1 MKNNQALLSDGGI
14 VFLCIYVLSL
24 ILIGWFG
31 KKARK
36 RNTLSDFYLAGRG
49 MGGLILFLTLY
60 ATQYSGNT
68 LVGFAGRAY
77 REGYQSLVLV
87 TMLSGAVAAFVL
99 YAPKLYQLSRTH
111 SFITPTDYLKHRF
124 NNTHLTL
131 FAASLFLMALANYI
145 LTNLKAIGFIV
156 VAGTGGAIPFA
167 YGVIALSL
175 IMVIYETMGG
185 MRSVAWTDAIQGTIL
200 MIGVITIF
208 ITINIEYGGLEF
220 IYNGIK
226 SNSPEKIFPPTTHQ
240 KLSWFS
246 TVCLGLTSFV
256 GASTSLQ
263 APIKPSLTI
272 LASRLSKRNTHR

>member
-1 MKNNQALLSDGGI
+1 
-14 VFLCIYVLSL
+14 
-24 ILIGWFG
+24 
-31 KKARK
+31 
-36 RNTLSDFYLAGRG
+36 
-49 MGGLILFLTLY
+49 MGALILFLTLY

-111 SFITPTDYLKHRF
+111 NFITPTDYLKHRF
-124 NNTHLTL
+124 KNTHLTL

-156 VAGTGGAIPFA
+156 VAVTGGAIPFA

-240 KLSWFS
+240 KLGWFS
-246 TVCLGLTSFV
+246 TVCLGFFIISTCNTKNIFSKKHDHFKKIYAGDGLHASCYHPFHGCCGLNSSCSF
-256 GASTSLQ
+256 
-263 APIKPSLTI
+263 
-272 LASRLSKRNTHR
+272 SRPKQVRK

>member
-49 MGGLILFLTLY
+49 MGVLILFLTLY

-156 VAGTGGAIPFA
+156 VAVTGGAIPFA

-208 ITINIEYGGLEF
+208 ITINISYITEF
-220 IYNGIK
+220 IFLLRFICVTHMCMGMVYGY
-226 SNSPEKIFPPTTHQ
+226 EDKIFH
-240 KLSWFS
+240 
-246 TVCLGLTSFV
+246 
-256 GASTSLQ
+256 
-263 APIKPSLTI
+263 
-272 LASRLSKRNTHR
+272 